1 MLHIQK
7 CGVIIIHEKDDI
19 KRYLIVYSKK
29 SAKYG
34 FPKGGREKS
43 EPIDSTAERELY
55 EETGYRI
62 QIENFEWNTLSNF
75 RIKNN
80 FYFIIELQNDL
91 HQYVIDDGIQD
102 TNEILYKKWMT
113 MEELI
118 KLPINKKNFG
128 LNHYIKSLNKT
139 MS

>member
-34 FPKGGREKS
+34 FPKGGREKC

-62 QIENFEWNTLSNF
+62 QIDNFEWNTLSNF

-80 FYFIIELQNDL
+80 FYFILELQNDL

-113 MEELI
+113 MEELL

-128 LNHYIKSLNKT
+128 LNHYIKSVNNNV
-139 MS
+139 S